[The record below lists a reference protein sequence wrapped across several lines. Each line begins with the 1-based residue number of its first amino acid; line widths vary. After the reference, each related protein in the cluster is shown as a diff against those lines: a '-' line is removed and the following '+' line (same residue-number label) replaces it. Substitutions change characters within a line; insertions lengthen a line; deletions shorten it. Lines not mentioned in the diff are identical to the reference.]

1 MKSLILFAVLFCSL
15 AGTVFAR
22 EQGSAGHNADKRQIE
37 KSVQAEQIEVPVGKT
52 FSVTLDSNPTTGYRW
67 QLAKPLDEAILKV
80 VGSEYKKPA
89 TKLVGAGGKEVWVF
103 KAVAKGQ
110 ASIQMRYVRPW
121 EKDVGPAKE
130 ATFTV
135 IAR

>member
-15 AGTVFAR
+15 AGTAFAR
-22 EQGSAGHNADKRQIE
+22 EQGSAAHDADKRQTK

-52 FSVTLDSNPTTGYRW
+52 FNVTLDSNPTTGYRW
-67 QLAKPLDEAILKV
+67 QLAKPLDEAILKL

-110 ASIQMRYVRPW
+110 ASIQMKYVRPW
-121 EKDVGPAKE
+121 EKDVGPVKK